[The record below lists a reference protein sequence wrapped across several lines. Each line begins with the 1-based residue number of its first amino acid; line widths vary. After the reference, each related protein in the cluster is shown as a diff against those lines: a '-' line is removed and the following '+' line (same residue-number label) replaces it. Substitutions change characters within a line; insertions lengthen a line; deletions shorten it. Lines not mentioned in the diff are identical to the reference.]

1 MKLTINNSSQST
13 GTRLSTT
20 CPYCGH
26 NGTFDT
32 VNVNDMVDDQN
43 NIFGQRRC
51 PNLSCFGHVFFV
63 RTRDGVFF
71 TYPPRKIDFEKSNI
85 PDNVLVA
92 FEEAIVCQA
101 NKCFIA
107 TAIMVRKTLEE
118 ICHNQGATGANLKE
132 KIKSLGAKIIIP
144 KGLIDGL
151 DDLRLLGNDAA
162 HIESQTFNQVG
173 HEETEISI
181 QFTKEILK
189 AVYQYE
195 DLVKKL
201 KSLKKTTP

>member
-1 MKLTINNSSQST
+1 MKFKITGSGQSS
-13 GTRLSTT
+13 GTRLTT
-20 CPYCGH
+20 ACPFCGH
-26 NGTFDT
+26 NGTFDK
-32 VNVNDMVDDQN
+32 VDVNDMTDSN
-43 NIFGQRRC
+43 RNIYGQRKC
-51 PNLSCFGHVFFV
+51 PNPTCQGHVFFV
-63 RTRDGVFF
+63 KLIDGTFF
-71 TYPPRKIDFEKSNI
+71 TYPPRKIDFDKSNI
-85 PDNVLVA
+85 PDNVLNA
-92 FEEAIVCQA
+92 FEEAIVCHS

-118 ICHNQGATGANLKE
+118 ICHHQGATGGNLKE
-132 KIKSLGAKIIIP
+132 KIKNLGTRIIVP
-144 KGLIDGL
+144 KALIDGL

-195 DLVKKL
+195 DLVMKL
-201 KSLKKTTP
+201 KSLKKPAS